1 MSKWP
6 SLHFRGYQAARASPD
21 YIFLPVGNPLAP
33 ARRHMIAWKAYC
45 EIPALATVL
54 LASLHESI
62 RRKWL
67 FESPVFVGM

>member
-1 MSKWP
+1 
-6 SLHFRGYQAARASPD
+6 
-21 YIFLPVGNPLAP
+21 
-33 ARRHMIAWKAYC
+33 MIAWKAYC